1 MSYVFLTVKS
11 ATDHVFHRILHIQTA
26 HVFEGKFKPQLQVFQ
41 FCFKENIISSEKSIL
56 HFLIQKSAFVILPL
70 FIIY

>member
-11 ATDHVFHRILHIQTA
+11 ATDHVFHRILHIQIA
-26 HVFEGKFKPQLQVFQ
+26 HVFEGKFEPQLQVVQ